1 MRHTATIAAIFQ
13 RKAKSCL
20 PPGVQ
25 DVVGRSAA
33 RLRAAAS
40 SAHVIEGVLFSG
52 LDRFL
57 FGAGANASR
66 KSPHCDA
73 TEGRS
78 THNAA
83 VPMMRPIQISLAAA
97 CFAFFAAS
105 GAHAQEPV
113 VTGLWQQVDS
123 ESGRSQAWFLFRER
137 NGVFEGAIAKMFPEP
152 GRDPNPR
159 CVQCE
164 GDQKNAP
171 FLGLAIIRGMKRHG
185 LDYEDGSIL
194 DPRSGTR
201 YNALMRLSPDGRT
214 LTVRGYLGI
223 SLFGKDQTWTRLPDS
238 AYAQLDPSVNPRN
251 TSAPA
256 QSSPT
261 KRSGNRTPPSA
272 SAAAPAPR

>member
-1 MRHTATIAAIFQ
+1 
-13 RKAKSCL
+13 
-20 PPGVQ
+20 
-25 DVVGRSAA
+25 
-33 RLRAAAS
+33 
-40 SAHVIEGVLFSG
+40 
-52 LDRFL
+52 
-57 FGAGANASR
+57 
-66 KSPHCDA
+66 
-73 TEGRS
+73 
-78 THNAA
+78 
-83 VPMMRPIQISLAAA
+83 MMRPIQISLAAA
-97 CFAFFAAS
+97 CFAFGAAS
-105 GAHAQEPV
+105 GARAQEPV
-113 VTGLWQQVDS
+113 VTGLWQQIDPD
-123 ESGRSQAWFLFRER
+123 SGRSQAWFLFRER

-159 CVQCE
+159 CVRCE

-201 YNALMRLSPDGRT
+201 YNALMRLSPDGHT

-251 TSAPA
+251 PSAPGA
-256 QSSPT
+256 SSPP
-261 KRSGNRTPPSA
+261 KRSNNRPPPSA